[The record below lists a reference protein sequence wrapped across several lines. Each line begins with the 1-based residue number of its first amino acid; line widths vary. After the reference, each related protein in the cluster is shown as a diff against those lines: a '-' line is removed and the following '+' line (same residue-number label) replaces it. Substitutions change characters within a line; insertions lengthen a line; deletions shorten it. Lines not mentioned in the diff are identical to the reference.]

1 MITHFDLI
9 DRNIISRLIMID
21 INFLHTPFY
30 IQTVALKGRVLLAPM
45 DGFTDSP
52 FRRTCQ
58 TFGSSLNTSEFINGI
73 DVENGHPHL
82 KYHTYFLENE
92 RPFSYQIFDD
102 DPQRLL
108 RSALKLEENKP
119 DLIDINMGCSAKN
132 VSNRG
137 AGAGLLKD
145 PQKIGQIITLLV
157 KHLKLPITAK
167 IRLGWDNN
175 TLNYLEVVRILQDS
189 GVSAITVHART
200 RKQEFSGRSDWN
212 AIAEIKQ
219 ISRVPVI
226 GNGDVES
233 LTDAVMMI
241 KQTGCDAVMIGRS
254 AIGNP
259 WIFSGVDKEEVPPQ
273 ELFRVMESHLRSMC
287 ELYPPRI
294 GTMMFRKHL
303 ARYLRN
309 YLSTPDI
316 RRDIFSI
323 EDPLVLL
330 EKISSVLG
338 VNI

>member
-1 MITHFDLI
+1 MINTD
-9 DRNIISRLIMID
+9 
-21 INFLHTPFY
+21 FLHTPFY
-30 IQTVALKGRVLLAPM
+30 IQTIALNSRVLLAPM

-52 FRRTCQ
+52 FRRICQ
-58 TFGSSLNTSEFINGI
+58 MFGSSLNTSEFINGI

-82 KYHTYFLENE
+82 KFHTYFSEDE

-108 RSALKLEENKP
+108 RSALKLEKNKP

-145 PQKIGQIITLLV
+145 PQKIGQIITLLS
-157 KHLKLPITAK
+157 KHLELPVTAK

-175 TLNYLEVVRILQDS
+175 SLNYLEVVRILQDC

-200 RKQEFSGRSDWN
+200 RKQEFSGRSDWD
-212 AIAEIKQ
+212 AISEIKR
-219 ISRVPVI
+219 ISSVPII

-233 LTDAVMMI
+233 LIDAVRMI
-241 KQTGCDAVMIGRS
+241 EQTGCDAVMIGRS

-259 WIFSGVDKEEVPPQ
+259 WIFSGITKEKVSVH
-273 ELFRVMESHLRSMC
+273 ELLRVMEMHLHAMC
-287 ELYPPRI
+287 ELYLPRI

-303 ARYLRN
+303 AKYLRS

-316 RRDIFSI
+316 RREIFSI
-323 EDPLVLL
+323 EDPSVLL
-330 EKISSVLG
+330 EKIMSILE
-338 VNI
+338 VNP